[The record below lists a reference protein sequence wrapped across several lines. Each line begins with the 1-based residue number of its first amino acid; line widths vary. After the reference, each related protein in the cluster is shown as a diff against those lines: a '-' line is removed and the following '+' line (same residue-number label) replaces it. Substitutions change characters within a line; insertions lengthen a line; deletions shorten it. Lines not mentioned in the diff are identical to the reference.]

1 LSGCLLAPLALSQ
14 GLSSFIQDRPAIVLN
29 CERDT
34 VDGVLVSGGRFAH
47 RMVRGDSPDST
58 VQTVVQTLS
67 SAMRVPADKLAL
79 VCEGADA
86 GSVFPELVPV
96 TFPPPRDF
104 EAVAI
109 PGFGAIAAALAGFY
123 SRTAANVLPAAL
135 QYRTSQLRLI
145 PTYVLSVLLF
155 LVCGA
160 LLLRDTYQTY
170 VYSKEVDAA
179 ITAITPAVKELGRQ
193 ETELNGLLE
202 KERALFS
209 NIGKPDP
216 IADVLAELTRV
227 MPRDSWLAGYTLQG
241 NTLTLTGYSDR
252 ATDVQKLLEDSSLFR
267 DVQFSS
273 PITKEDGKDR
283 FVIRT
288 VLEEVQ

>member
-1 LSGCLLAPLALSQ
+1 LSQ
-14 GLSSFIQDRPAIVLN
+14 GLSSLIQDRPAIALN
-29 CERDT
+29 CDRDA

-47 RMVRGDSPDST
+47 RMVRGDSPDSM
-58 VQTVVQTLS
+58 VQAVVQTLS

-86 GSVFPELVPV
+86 GSVFPDLVPV
-96 TFPPPRDF
+96 AFPPPRDF
-104 EAVAI
+104 DAVAI

-123 SRTAANVLPAAL
+123 SRTSANVLPAAL

-170 VYSKEVDAA
+170 VFSKEVDAA
-179 ITAITPAVKELGRQ
+179 ITAITPAVRELGRQ

-202 KERALFS
+202 KERVLFS
-209 NIGKPDP
+209 DIGKPDP
-216 IADVLAELTRV
+216 MADVMTELTRV

-241 NTLTLTGYSDR
+241 NALTLTGYSER